1 MASIPDGFQF
11 SKTDFSGRVRLFPL
25 PNLVLYPHVLRP
37 LHIFEPRY
45 RAMLEDALAS
55 DALVAMALLAPGWE
69 PDYEGRPPLY
79 PAACLG
85 GVTTHARLD
94 DGTYNLLLHGLRRIR
109 LIRELP
115 PDKLYRE
122 AEVEVLEDEYPAETA
137 ADRPRLRRQLVQCF
151 KELLRPS
158 STQVISLGAGAQLP
172 AGQTPAFEEL
182 LDGQLPLGVLTDVM
196 AYALDL
202 SMPMKEQLLG
212 QTNVDTRAATLVAEV
227 TRLRGQDTPRPDF
240 PPKFSP
246 N

>member
-1 MASIPDGFQF
+1 MASIPDGFHF

-55 DALVAMALLAPGWE
+55 DSLIAMAVLAPGWE
-69 PDYEGRPPLY
+69 ADYEGRPPLL

-85 GVTTHARLD
+85 GVTTHARLE

-122 AEVEVLEDEYPAETA
+122 AEAEVLDDDYPAESA

-158 STQVISLGAGAQLP
+158 STHVISLGSGALLP
-172 AGQTPAFEEL
+172 PGQAPAFEEL

-202 SMPMKEQLLG
+202 SLPLKERLLG
-212 QTNVDTRAATLVAEV
+212 ETNVDHRASILVTEV
-227 TRLRGQDTPRPDF
+227 TRLRGQDTPRPEF